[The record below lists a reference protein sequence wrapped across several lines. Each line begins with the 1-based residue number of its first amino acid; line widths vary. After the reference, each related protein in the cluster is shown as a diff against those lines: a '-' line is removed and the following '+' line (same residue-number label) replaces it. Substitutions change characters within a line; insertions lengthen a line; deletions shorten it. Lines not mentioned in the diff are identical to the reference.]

1 MKSFS
6 NNKKHGILCK
16 AAAFIMT
23 FLLMF
28 TIIVPDVPVFGGSG
42 DTAHAGSTSPVYR
55 VLAVAAV
62 YNNDDNIG
70 AWYEKVTWQTIRNE
84 CWKKIITNR
93 IQSVTSKSV
102 QVDLTDIVHS
112 MNANCLNVDLVETYD
127 YIVFIANNEFRHVG
141 DEKTYG
147 TNDSRMKMENEIW
160 QSSVKSVE
168 SGNDITASF
177 MKKVEQFYDCGYPVE
192 FMNKVT
198 YNGSPYGIDFKNGMG
213 SSVQGSENETN
224 IAKLYQYVGGDNRII
239 NGDHSADADDRIKN
253 AKNVNITVSV
263 SAPAVDAQGYANS
276 GNEASKMLGYTFKI
290 NDPKAASSS
299 RYTAQFYIDMNNDGR
314 FDEELE
320 GLSYM
325 GITLASNNKKNI
337 ESNALQAGV
346 EYRLVVNASKYTG
359 LFNWKLCVLDNSA
372 PKKRFNSESGSCKLH
387 LMKGQSKEKIR
398 VLQLTAIAIQ
408 DNNKSQYTS
417 NNVYLP
423 TADEIKWFKE
433 NNVTKDNL
441 MQKVKAS
448 PGNLFNVYKGD
459 NTKIYDLPADASAK
473 MENMYTFYNY
483 MSLGEGNEKGVLDY
497 DISVDRVHVTDLDR
511 VVKEAKGS
519 SDWNTIYHYL
529 TDNYDMLIL
538 GFADCYDDI
547 SSQDVCSG
555 IEAFI
560 SEGKSVLFTHDTSSF
575 VNNTSGVSAN
585 KRWGYN
591 VNKYFRNI
599 LGMDRFGITLT
610 DAQRKAQEKDYNNRG
625 LSYIQG
631 YTRSVLADGGAKNGN
646 SPYLT
651 TLISRVNKGP
661 ITTYPYEISEQ
672 QGVAQTH
679 GQYYQ
684 LDLESDDI
692 VVWYALA
699 GGGNSYYSKTYN
711 DGRDNYYI
719 YNKGNITYSGVGHKV
734 GLSNNEIKLFTN
746 TMIAAYRTGDSTLSI
761 EVTDWD
767 ASSTET
773 TIGNKT
779 YDYVTL
785 PVDYIKKSTGGAYGE
800 NIVNNG
806 KGTSAKQ
813 YRRVKFKIYDKTV
826 AANKKV
832 SINFYTSSS
841 KTDTQGVSKL
851 NYYAGSIYRMS
862 DGKAIMKDGKLQSGQ
877 KLESGTEYYIYVPL
891 SAFSVKQIFRG
902 EVKAEITPSGQ
913 SNNLV
918 ITNSV
923 FVNFNNRLQFNLG

>member
-1 MKSFS
+1 
-6 NNKKHGILCK
+6 
-16 AAAFIMT
+16 
-23 FLLMF
+23 
-28 TIIVPDVPVFGGSG
+28 
-42 DTAHAGSTSPVYR
+42 
-55 VLAVAAV
+55 
-62 YNNDDNIG
+62 
-70 AWYEKVTWQTIRNE
+70 
-84 CWKKIITNR
+84 
-93 IQSVTSKSV
+93 
-102 QVDLTDIVHS
+102 
-112 MNANCLNVDLVETYD
+112 
-127 YIVFIANNEFRHVG
+127 
-141 DEKTYG
+141 
-147 TNDSRMKMENEIW
+147 
-160 QSSVKSVE
+160 
-168 SGNDITASF
+168 
-177 MKKVEQFYDCGYPVE
+177 
-192 FMNKVT
+192 
-198 YNGSPYGIDFKNGMG
+198 
-213 SSVQGSENETN
+213 
-224 IAKLYQYVGGDNRII
+224 
-239 NGDHSADADDRIKN
+239 
-253 AKNVNITVSV
+253 
-263 SAPAVDAQGYANS
+263 
-276 GNEASKMLGYTFKI
+276 
-290 NDPKAASSS
+290 
-299 RYTAQFYIDMNNDGR
+299 
-314 FDEELE
+314 
-320 GLSYM
+320 
-325 GITLASNNKKNI
+325 
-337 ESNALQAGV
+337 
-346 EYRLVVNASKYTG
+346 
-359 LFNWKLCVLDNSA
+359 
-372 PKKRFNSESGSCKLH
+372 
-387 LMKGQSKEKIR
+387 
-398 VLQLTAIAIQ
+398 
-408 DNNKSQYTS
+408 
-417 NNVYLP
+417 
-423 TADEIKWFKE
+423 
-433 NNVTKDNL
+433 
-441 MQKVKAS
+441 
-448 PGNLFNVYKGD
+448 
-459 NTKIYDLPADASAK
+459 
-473 MENMYTFYNY
+473 

-497 DISVDRVHVTDLDR
+497 DISVDRVHVPDLDR

-519 SDWNTIYHYL
+519 SDWNTIYRYL

-575 VNNTSGVSAN
+575 VNNISGVSAN

-610 DAQRKAQEKDYNNRG
+610 DAQRKAQGKDYNNRG

-651 TLISRVNKGP
+651 TSISRVNKGP
-661 ITTYPYEISEQ
+661 ITTYPYEIPEQ

-699 GGGNSYYSKTYN
+699 GGGNNYYSKTYN

-734 GLSNNEIKLFTN
+734 GLWDNEIKLFTN

-862 DGKAIMKDGKLQSGQ
+862 DGKVIMKDGKLQSGQ

-891 SAFSVKQIFRG
+891 SAFSVKQIFRC

-913 SNNLV
+913 SNDLV